1 MNGEDDLMDND
12 KPQQDKVSMMDVV
25 KSVFAAMF
33 GVQSDKNRQRDF
45 QQASMVPYIV
55 VGFVF
60 VVVFVLGLMGLVSL
74 IMPN

>member
-1 MNGEDDLMDND
+1 MLGNRSE
-12 KPQQDKVSMMDVV
+12 QEKVNVADVV

-45 QQASMVPYIV
+45 QQSSMVPYIV

-60 VVVFVLGLMGLVSL
+60 VAVFVLALIGLVSL
-74 IMPN
+74 VTPE

>member
-1 MNGEDDLMDND
+1 MKRTEEPKDN
-12 KPQQDKVSMMDVV
+12 KVGILEIV

-55 VGFVF
+55 VGVVF
-60 VVVFVLGLMGLVSL
+60 VILFVLGLIGVVSL
-74 IMPN
+74 ITPS

>member
-1 MNGEDDLMDND
+1 MNGEDHSMDND
-12 KPQQDKVSMMDVV
+12 KPQQDKVGMMDVV

-60 VVVFVLGLMGLVSL
+60 VLVFVLGLMGLVSL
-74 IMPN
+74 ITPN

>member
-1 MNGEDDLMDND
+1 MENE
-12 KPQQDKVSMMDVV
+12 KPQQEKVGLLDVV

-45 QQASMVPYIV
+45 QQSSMVPYII

-60 VVVFVLGLMGLVSL
+60 VAVFVLGLMGLVSL
-74 IMPN
+74 VTPD

>member
-1 MNGEDDLMDND
+1 MTMSGKGSEQE
-12 KPQQDKVSMMDVV
+12 KAGIVDVV

-45 QQASMVPYIV
+45 QQSSMVPYIV

-60 VVVFVLGLMGLVSL
+60 VALFVLALIGLVSL
-74 IMPN
+74 VTPD

>member
-1 MNGEDDLMDND
+1 MKRIKEQKGNTVGILEII
-12 KPQQDKVSMMDVV
+12 

-55 VGFVF
+55 VGVVF
-60 VVVFVLGLMGLVSL
+60 VVLFVLGLIGVVSFVT
-74 IMPN
+74 PAQS

>member
-1 MNGEDDLMDND
+1 MDNE
-12 KPQQDKVSMMDVV
+12 KPQQEKVGLLDVV

-45 QQASMVPYIV
+45 QQSSMVPYIV

-60 VVVFVLGLMGLVSL
+60 VAVFVLGLMGLVSL
-74 IMPN
+74 VTPD

>member
-1 MNGEDDLMDND
+1 MDNE
-12 KPQQDKVSMMDVV
+12 KAKQEKVGMADVV

-45 QQASMVPYIV
+45 QQASMVPYII

-60 VVVFVLGLMGLVSL
+60 VAVFVLGLMGLVSL
-74 IMPN
+74 ITPN